1 MVGGNDIMISIILF
15 DVLLVLLLLFDVLLL
30 DIVLIGIG
38 SMVEMILS
46 LLDGVLI
53 FVFSLSLLCVL
64 LMFRM
69 I

>member
-15 DVLLVLLLLFDVLLL
+15 DVLLFLLLFDVLLL

-53 FVFSLSLLCVL
+53 FVFGLSLLCVL

>member
-15 DVLLVLLLLFDVLLL
+15 DVLLFLLLFDVLIL

-38 SMVEMILS
+38 SMILS

-53 FVFSLSLLCVL
+53 FVFDLSLLFVL

>member
-1 MVGGNDIMISIILF
+1 MVGGSDIMISIILF
-15 DVLLVLLLLFDVLLL
+15 DVLLVLLLFDVLLL

-53 FVFSLSLLCVL
+53 FVFDLSLLCVL

>member
-1 MVGGNDIMISIILF
+1 MVGGSDIMISIILF
-15 DVLLVLLLLFDVLLL
+15 DVLLFLLLFDVLIL

-38 SMVEMILS
+38 SMMEMILS

-53 FVFSLSLLCVL
+53 FVFDLSLLCVL

>member
-15 DVLLVLLLLFDVLLL
+15 DVLLVLLLFDVLLL

-53 FVFSLSLLCVL
+53 FVFDLSLLCVL

>member
-1 MVGGNDIMISIILF
+1 MVGGSDIMISIILF
-15 DVLLVLLLLFDVLLL
+15 DVLLFDVLIL

>member
-1 MVGGNDIMISIILF
+1 MVGGSDIMISIILF
-15 DVLLVLLLLFDVLLL
+15 DVLLFLLFDVLLL